1 MERDVFISYA
11 HEDKSVADAI
21 CAKLEETK
29 IRCWIAPRDITPGD
43 KYATA
48 LVNAIEASKLVVVVF
63 SHSADKSP
71 HVMTEIERAFNLE
84 KIIIPF
90 RIEDVLPSDEF
101 QYFIGRRH
109 WLDALTPPME
119 DHISKLVQV
128 TKKILEKSPE
138 SIERKESSVSSRGI
152 DPLHNLPVSNRRHQ
166 TIIYLG
172 VIIALVVILSLLVV
186 SNTFFHPTAN
196 ASPPNSSNTENNSIN
211 STSGSSSSNS
221 ILTTMAQ
228 ITSASI
234 SADLMLG
241 NWSGYYETSEKGD
254 TNECMYHSNGKM
266 NWNISS
272 IIGDSFSGTTY
283 LTGIERRS
291 GSTCK
296 IMNVLDGTGTIQGKI
311 TGNSLEGSYDYSN
324 PTHYGGDYKI
334 KKFTATLSNGKIS
347 GMSFKISDGNKTD
360 TFTLTK

>member
-21 CAKLEETK
+21 CAKLEENK

-43 KYATA
+43 KYGTA

-63 SHSADKSP
+63 SHSSDKSP
-71 HVMTEIERAFNLE
+71 HVMSEIERAFNLE

-138 SIERKESSVSSRGI
+138 SIEKKESSVSSRGME
-152 DPLHNLPVSNRRHQ
+152 PLQNLPVSNRRHQ
-166 TIIYLG
+166 TVIYIG
-172 VIIALVVILSLLVV
+172 VIIAVVAILSLLVV
-186 SNTFFHPTAN
+186 SNPFFHPAAN
-196 ASPPNSSNTENNSIN
+196 TSPPTSTNTENNSIN
-211 STSGSSSSNS
+211 STSVSSSSIS
-221 ILTTMAQ
+221 ILTPKAQ
-228 ITSASI
+228 ITSAPT

-254 TNECMYHSNGKM
+254 TNECMYHSTGKM

-272 IIGDSFSGTTY
+272 SIGDSFSGTTY

-291 GSTCK
+291 SSTCQL
-296 IMNVLDGTGTIQGKI
+296 MNVLDATGTVQGKI
-311 TGNSLEGSYDYSN
+311 IGNSLEGSYDYSN

-334 KKFTATLSNGKIS
+334 KKFTATLSNGKIT
-347 GMSFKISDGNKTD
+347 GISFKTSDGNKTG
-360 TFTLTK
+360 TFTITK